1 MFCLMSVRHGRCGLR
16 SGVWSLRGGLRG
28 RIGLVVKSDDRSERL
43 PCIPEADFSNDKSFS
58 YGIFTYRGK
67 VGSDKFIVVQ
77 YYTEATH

>member
-1 MFCLMSVRHGRCGLR
+1 
-16 SGVWSLRGGLRG
+16 
-28 RIGLVVKSDDRSERL
+28 L